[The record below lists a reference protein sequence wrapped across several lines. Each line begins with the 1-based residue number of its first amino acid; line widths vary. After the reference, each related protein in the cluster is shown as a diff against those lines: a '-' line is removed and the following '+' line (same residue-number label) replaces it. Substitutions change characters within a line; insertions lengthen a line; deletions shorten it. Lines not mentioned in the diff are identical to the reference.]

1 MLTADYADQDPP
13 SADPGADRQVTP
25 AAAAHAALQLA
36 MRMGDVLLSAG
47 MSANDVVVFMLRV
60 THAYGLTGV
69 HVDVTY
75 TSISA
80 SAYHDPGQPPITSIR
95 VVRPTVVDY
104 TKVRRLDRL
113 STRIEAGLPIDEAA
127 AALERIRSAPHPYP
141 RWVSMLGNAGVGPA
155 ASLLFTTSWKIILIT
170 FLTGC
175 LVDVMQRACERR
187 RVPPFFQQLAAAG
200 LITLV
205 AAAIAYAGERG
216 VAFFVGL
223 DPTLV
228 VVGGIV
234 MLVAGMMIVGAFQ
247 DAIDQ
252 FYVTASARVFEVFMR
267 TAGVVA
273 GIVVALRLA
282 QQVGAPLTISAKA
295 PAFGS
300 LGAQFAAVGLIAV
313 LFALSAYAD
322 MVTIVL
328 AAGVALVGWLTFTS
342 LIRVGVG
349 EIPADTLAA
358 LVAATLT
365 TLLVRRTSVP
375 GFGLITA
382 ALLPLVPGLAIY
394 RGLLQLVGTA
404 PGTAD
409 PAVGSTG
416 LLHALGIAFGIGAGA
431 SLGIYL
437 GRPIVDQVRRM
448 TFRNRRR
455 GG

>member
-1 MLTADYADQDPP
+1 MTATEP
-13 SADPGADRQVTP
+13 SVDIP
-25 AAAAHAALQLA
+25 ARPEALPHAALRLA
-36 MRMGDVLLSAG
+36 MRIGDALLSSG
-47 MSANDVVVFMLRV
+47 MSANDVVVTVLKV
-60 THAYGLTGV
+60 TDAYGLSGV

-80 SAYHDPGQPPITSIR
+80 TCYPAVGQPPVTAIR
-95 VVRPTVVDY
+95 IVRPTVVDY
-104 TKVRRLDRL
+104 TKVRRLDKLR
-113 STRIEAGLPIDEAA
+113 SDIERGLPVDEAA
-127 AALERIRSAPHPYP
+127 TALESIRSAPHPYP
-141 RWVSMLGNAGVGPA
+141 RFVATLGNAGVAAA
-155 ASLLFTTSWKIILIT
+155 ASLLFTTNWKIILLT
-170 FLTGC
+170 LLTGC
-175 LVDVMQRACERR
+175 VVDLMLGWLD
-187 RVPPFFQQLAAAG
+187 RVHVPAFFRQFAAAAV
-200 LITLV
+200 ITLV
-205 AAAIAYAGERG
+205 AASINYAAHQRVE
-216 VAFFVGL
+216 FFVGL
-223 DPTLV
+223 DPTVL

-295 PAFGS
+295 AAFGP
-300 LGAQFAAVGLIAV
+300 LGAQFIAVGLIAV

-322 MVTIVL
+322 IVTIVL
-328 AAGVALVGWLTFTS
+328 AAGVALVGWITFTS

-409 PAVGSTG
+409 PAAGSTG

-455 GG
+455 SG